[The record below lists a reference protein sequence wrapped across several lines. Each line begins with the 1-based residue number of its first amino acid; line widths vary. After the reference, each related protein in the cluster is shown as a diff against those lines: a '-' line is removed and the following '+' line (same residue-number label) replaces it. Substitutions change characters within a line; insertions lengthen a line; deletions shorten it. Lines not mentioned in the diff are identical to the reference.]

1 MNDVNRLSVWGKN
14 SEEREGTKFPARP
27 KACSQAIWEVT
38 SSFCAPKGIIKVLDI
53 SIKSSYMRGPS
64 LPRRRFRGAR
74 FSSSS
79 ETQGQIVGTR
89 ESLNGRKNVARRKV
103 KSGEKSSS
111 RRSLLF
117 FVTCRSLL
125 FFVPYIFFR
134 PFRLSL
140 APTIC
145 PWVSEDCF
153 TSVGPGTGIS
163 AH

>member
-1 MNDVNRLSVWGKN
+1 
-14 SEEREGTKFPARP
+14 
-27 KACSQAIWEVT
+27 
-38 SSFCAPKGIIKVLDI
+38 
-53 SIKSSYMRGPS
+53 MRGPS

-153 TSVGPGTGIS
+153 TSVGPGTGARFSKVPIINGPGKLS
-163 AH
+163 PFTLKIEVSIVLHLTR